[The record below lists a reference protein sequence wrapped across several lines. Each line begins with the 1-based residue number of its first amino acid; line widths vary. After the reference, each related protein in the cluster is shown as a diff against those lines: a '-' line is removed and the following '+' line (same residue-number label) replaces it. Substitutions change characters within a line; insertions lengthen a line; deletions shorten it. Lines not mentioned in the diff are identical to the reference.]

1 MKQTLECWSSTKK
14 PPINDKKLRSREL
27 WRSANK
33 RLTPF
38 ATSQSSQKR
47 LISRD
52 LLLYLSSPLL
62 YPCTYSLL
70 LYLLFVSN
78 CACFSFCLNV
88 HLRVFVFC
96 YFVLLF
102 SFLPFWNILSIL
114 SLRPC
119 LFFFSQFVSLW
130 TIYTPLLLFVFLS
143 LSL

>member
-52 LLLYLSSPLL
+52 LLLYVSSPLL
-62 YPCTYSLL
+62 YPCTYIFPFTLFAFCFQLCLFLFLFKCPSTCLCVLL
-70 LYLLFVSN
+70 LCVTIKFSPFLKYLIHFI
-78 CACFSFCLNV
+78 AK
-88 HLRVFVFC
+88 
-96 YFVLLF
+96 
-102 SFLPFWNILSIL
+102 
-114 SLRPC
+114 
-119 LFFFSQFVSLW
+119 
-130 TIYTPLLLFVFLS
+130 TLFVFLFSIRS
-143 LSL
+143 L